1 MSIHDKAMERRSTMQ
16 AKLLGVMP
24 VDFRN
29 NSGEK
34 ISGTNIFV
42 AFKDEAVEGLRTEKF
57 FLKEN
62 VSLPEN
68 IKLNDNLDIA
78 FNYKGKIEMISK
90 A

>member
-1 MSIHDKAMERRSTMQ
+1 MQ
-16 AKLLGVMP
+16 VKLLGVMP
-24 VDFRN
+24 VDFKSN
-29 NSGEK
+29 NGEQ

-42 AFKDEAVEGLRTEKF
+42 AFKDEAVEGLRTEKI

-62 VSLPEN
+62 ISLPDN

-78 FNYKGKIEMISK
+78 FNYKGKVEMITK

>member
-1 MSIHDKAMERRSTMQ
+1 MQ

-24 VDFRN
+24 VNFRN
-29 NSGEK
+29 NNGKE

-42 AFKDEAVEGLRTEKF
+42 AFKDENVEGLRAEKL

-62 VSLPEN
+62 IPFPDN
-68 IKLNDNLDIA
+68 IKLNDNLEIA
-78 FNYKGKIEMISK
+78 FNYKGKVEMISK

>member
-1 MSIHDKAMERRSTMQ
+1 MQ

-24 VDFRN
+24 VNFRN
-29 NSGEK
+29 NNGEE

-42 AFKDEAVEGLRTEKF
+42 AFKDEAVEGLRAEKF

-62 VSLPEN
+62 ISLPDN

-78 FNYKGKIEMISK
+78 FNYKGKIEMIAK

>member
-1 MSIHDKAMERRSTMQ
+1 MQ

-24 VDFRN
+24 VNFKN
-29 NSGEK
+29 NNGEE

-42 AFKDEAVEGLRTEKF
+42 CFKDENVEGVRTEKF
-57 FLKEN
+57 FLKETI
-62 VSLPEN
+62 SFPDN
-68 IKLNDNLDIA
+68 IKLNDNLEIA

>member
-1 MSIHDKAMERRSTMQ
+1 MQ

-24 VDFRN
+24 VNFRN
-29 NSGEK
+29 NQGEE

-42 AFKDEAVEGLRTEKF
+42 AFKDENVEGLRAEKL

-62 VSLPEN
+62 IPFPDN
-68 IKLNDNLDIA
+68 IKLNDNLEIA
-78 FNYKGKIEMISK
+78 FNYKGKVEMISK